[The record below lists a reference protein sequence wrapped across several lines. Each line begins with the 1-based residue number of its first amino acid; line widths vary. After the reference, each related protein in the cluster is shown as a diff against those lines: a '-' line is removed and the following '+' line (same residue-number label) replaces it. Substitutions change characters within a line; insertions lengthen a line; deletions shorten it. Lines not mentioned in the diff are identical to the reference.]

1 MTTNANSKLVEAWK
15 KYYLGI
21 DAARQAM
28 EATPRFRDNPD
39 HRAQMYYSLAEAQAM
54 AYNFAI
60 APKVDQPWFH
70 THSWFSYFYTLGGTC
85 PDFYYGTLFLDGKRS
100 YRITG
105 RFGDLKLILMQV
117 FSHLLGHPESK
128 MLMNADFSTFKKNA
142 DGSFEAIISA
152 TRQEGNWIPLDPQ
165 SDYNFIFV
173 RRAIADW
180 HGDRGE
186 LKISLIDGPIDYDEL
201 DQEKMASRLETAA
214 HFLKFLVDKWNI
226 GIYDMYLEKNSG
238 KKNVVVVAPGDSIA
252 SDYAGSPT
260 TNYVWGV
267 YEIADDEALII
278 ESDVPEAGYW
288 SMQLF
293 DVFCKPFDFVNRQ
306 SDVNMSRAVIDGDGR
321 YRCVIALKDPG
332 VANWLDPSGRK
343 EGTIVGRTYHAK
355 SMLRT
360 PEIKVVKAADLRKH
374 LPADTTYL
382 TPAERQRAL
391 AYRRDGYMKLYGD

>member
-1 MTTNANSKLVEAWK
+1 
-15 KYYLGI
+15 
-21 DAARQAM
+21 M

-60 APKVDQPWFH
+60 APRVDRPYLH

-85 PDFYYGTLFLDGKRS
+85 PDFYYGTLFLDGKHN
-100 YRITG
+100 YRLKG

-117 FSHLLGHPESK
+117 FSHLLGHPDSK
-128 MLMNADFSTFKKNA
+128 MLANADFATFEQNA

-152 TRQEGNWIPLDPQ
+152 TPHKGNWIPLDAS

-186 LKISLIDGPIDYDEL
+186 LKIELIDGPIGYDEL
-201 DQEKMASRLETAA
+201 DQEAMARRISTAA
-214 HFLKFLVDKWNI
+214 DFMKFLVEKWNV
-226 GIYDMYLEKNSG
+226 GIYNMYLNQNKQQKNA
-238 KKNVVVVAPGDSIA
+238 VVVAPGESIA

-278 ESDVPEAGYW
+278 ESDVPEASYW
-288 SMQLF
+288 STQLF
-293 DVFCKPFDFVNRQ
+293 DVYCKPFDFVNRQ
-306 SDVNMSRAVIDGDGR
+306 SDVNMSRAAVDSDGK
-321 YRCVIALKDPG
+321 YRCVIALNDPG

-343 EGTIVGRTYHAK
+343 EGTIVGRNYHAK
-355 SMLRT
+355 SMLAT
-360 PEIKVVKAADLRKH
+360 PVTKLVKAVDVRKH
-374 LPADTTYL
+374 LPADTKFV
-382 TPAERQRAL
+382 TPAERVQAL
-391 AYRRDGYMKLYGD
+391 EYRRRGYMKMYGD